1 VSAQTGSHSLPPPP
15 PESRGMQRVRGQVDH
30 WQSAPNPILIRE
42 LKQAARLTRTPF
54 ILMTLTAMAALL
66 LCSIGGLASL
76 SLDPARTGVAI
87 FHTFFSLAYFVV
99 TLAGPAL
106 ASNSIAS
113 ERDGRTWEALLLTGL
128 SPGIV
133 ARGKFLAAFTN
144 IAMYIVMLAPVGA
157 LPFLFGGVSAIE
169 IVLAFVWLFLLASLS
184 VAFGL
189 ALSSKMD
196 SSRSAIVVTL
206 LFTFVLSPTIYF
218 TGGVGFSSLANDLWP
233 AVTSGPPIWLPTAYV
248 RAPFDLRYFLLLI
261 VVPLLSVLLPSWFL
275 YEVTV
280 ANLTSI
286 TDDRSTGIRRW
297 FFVTNALVV
306 VPLVVASAT
315 PVLVGVGLATAA
327 YGSFLIFMAL
337 VFCGEPIGPSRR
349 VLRDWDASGA
359 GALRR
364 FFGPG
369 VMRASTLL
377 LLLGS
382 ASLLLFG
389 LTAAI
394 SYAALG
400 VVDASRQS
408 LGAAVVA
415 LYSVGFLL
423 FTGGLSAWARART
436 NAPGAARGI
445 VVVALFLI
453 AAGPWIIAAMAGVAL
468 RPAGD
473 TALLIAA
480 PSPFFLI
487 HVLDRV
493 TREATA
499 MSPPVLAALVAAAA
513 WALLGLSLL
522 GRAAMKCRSVI
533 AAHDAA
539 IEQGEAMLRAEDEA
553 IERERAEAAA
563 LAEGGSVIA
572 SS

>member
-1 VSAQTGSHSLPPPP
+1 
-15 PESRGMQRVRGQVDH
+15 MQRVRGHVDH
-30 WQSAPNPILIRE
+30 WQTAPNPILIRE

-54 ILMTLTAMAALL
+54 ILMTITAMTALL
-66 LCSIGGLASL
+66 LCAIGGLASL

-87 FHTFFSLAYFVV
+87 FHTFFSVAYFVV
-99 TLAGPAL
+99 TLAGPTL

-157 LPFLFGGVSAIE
+157 LPFLFGGVSAVE

-206 LFTFVLSPTIYF
+206 LFAFVVSPTVYF
-218 TGGVGFSSLANDLWP
+218 TLGVGFSSLANDLWP
-233 AVTSGPPIWLPTAYV
+233 AVTSGPPVWLPTAYV
-248 RAPFDLRYFLLLI
+248 RAPFDLRYLLLL
-261 VVPLLSVLLPSWFL
+261 VVLPLLSVLLPSWFL

-297 FFVTNALVV
+297 FLVTNVLVV
-306 VPLVVASAT
+306 VPLIAAAAV
-315 PVLVGVGLATAA
+315 PDKVGVGLATAGYA
-327 YGSFLIFMAL
+327 SFLVFMAL

-349 VLRDWDASGA
+349 VLRDWNTNGA
-359 GALRR
+359 GAFRR
-364 FFGPG
+364 YLGPG
-369 VMRASTLL
+369 VMRASSLL

-382 ASLLLFG
+382 SSLLLF
-389 LTAAI
+389 AAAATV
-394 SYAALG
+394 SYNVVG
-400 VVDASRQS
+400 IVDAARLS
-408 LGAAVVA
+408 LGAIVLA
-415 LYSVGFLL
+415 LYAVGFLL
-423 FTGGLSAWARART
+423 FTGGLAAWARART

-445 VVVALFLI
+445 VIVALFVI
-453 AAGPWIIAAMAGVAL
+453 SAGPWIVAAMAGVAL

-473 TALLIAA
+473 NALLIAA

-487 HVLDRV
+487 HVLERV
-493 TREATA
+493 TRESSAL
-499 MSPPVLAALVAAAA
+499 SPPVLAALVAAAA

-522 GRAAMKCRSVI
+522 GRAAMKCRAVI
-533 AAHDAA
+533 TAHDAA
-539 IEQGEAMLRAEDEA
+539 IEKGEAMLRAEDEA
-553 IERERAEAAA
+553 IERERIAASEHAEALAGGAA
-563 LAEGGSVIA
+563 VTT
-572 SS
+572 